1 MVGAMTGKKW
11 EPIHPRGET
20 LPSGRF
26 DLRGEPR
33 SGRTVTAEVD
43 PPTKRRTPT
52 MQDETKRLV
61 LADDHHLLRRGFRSL
76 ISDEPGLE
84 VVGEASTGLEAIEI
98 CRRLA
103 PDLVLMDVRMPEMD
117 GITATRRIKREQPGV
132 SVLMVTMHE
141 NPDYLLEALDAG
153 AAAYVLKD
161 APADR
166 LINAVRRT
174 LNGESPLNQEL
185 ATLLLRRLADE
196 KQHKPEPSP
205 LENDQPPINS
215 LTPRETEVLTLLTT
229 GQTNQQI
236 ADSLNISKGTAKV
249 HVERIIRKLEVS
261 DRTQA
266 AVRAIE
272 LGFSSP
278 VNGG

>member
-1 MVGAMTGKKW
+1 MK
-11 EPIHPRGET
+11 GEI
-20 LPSGRF
+20 R
-26 DLRGEPR
+26 
-33 SGRTVTAEVD
+33 
-43 PPTKRRTPT
+43 
-52 MQDETKRLV
+52 RLV
-61 LADDHHLLRRGFRSL
+61 LADDHHLLRRGFKSL
-76 ISDEPGLE
+76 LSGEPDLE
-84 VVGEASTGLEAIEI
+84 VVGEASNGLQAIEM
-98 CRRLA
+98 CRRLQ

-117 GITATRRIKREQPGV
+117 GITATRRIKEEQPNVGV
-132 SVLMVTMHE
+132 LVVTMHE

-153 AAAYVLKD
+153 AAGYVLKD

-166 LINAVRRT
+166 LISAVHRT

-196 KQHKPEPSP
+196 KLHKPEPAP
-205 LENDQPPINS
+205 HTDGTVGT

-236 ADSLNISKGTAKV
+236 AHSLNISKGTAKV
-249 HVERIIRKLEVS
+249 HVERIIRKLDVS

-272 LGFSSP
+272 LGFTP
-278 VNGG
+278 PA

>member
-1 MVGAMTGKKW
+1 
-11 EPIHPRGET
+11 
-20 LPSGRF
+20 
-26 DLRGEPR
+26 
-33 SGRTVTAEVD
+33 
-43 PPTKRRTPT
+43 
-52 MQDETKRLV
+52 MQDEIKRLV

-76 ISDEPGLE
+76 LSGEPGLE

-98 CRRLA
+98 CQRLV

-117 GITATRRIKREQPGV
+117 GITATRQIKREQPGV
-132 SVLMVTMHE
+132 SVLMVTMHD

-153 AAAYVLKD
+153 AAGYVLKD

-174 LNGESPLNQEL
+174 LDGESPLNQEL
-185 ATLLLRRLADE
+185 ATRLLRQLAEE
-196 KQHKPEPSP
+196 KQHSLYPTPSKHHEL
-205 LENDQPPINS
+205 LEDA
-215 LTPRETEVLTLLTT
+215 LTPRETEVLGLLTT

-236 ADSLNISKGTAKV
+236 AQTLTISKGTAKV
-249 HVERIIRKLEVS
+249 HVERIIRKLGVS

-272 LGFSSP
+272 LGFTSLKTKRQP
-278 VNGG
+278 YP

>member
-1 MVGAMTGKKW
+1 
-11 EPIHPRGET
+11 
-20 LPSGRF
+20 
-26 DLRGEPR
+26 
-33 SGRTVTAEVD
+33 
-43 PPTKRRTPT
+43 

-76 ISDEPGLE
+76 LSNEPGLE
-84 VVGEASTGLEAIEI
+84 VVGEASTGLEAIET

-117 GITATRRIKREQPGV
+117 GITATRRIKSEWPGV

-153 AAAYVLKD
+153 AAGYVLKD

-174 LNGESPLNQEL
+174 LDGESPLNQEL
-185 ATLLLRRLADE
+185 ATRLLRQLAEE
-196 KQHKPEPSP
+196 KQHNLHRAPSRRHEP
-205 LENDQPPINS
+205 LDDA
-215 LTPRETEVLTLLTT
+215 LTPRETEVLGLLTT

-236 ADSLNISKGTAKV
+236 AQTLTISKGTAKV
-249 HVERIIRKLEVS
+249 HVERIIRKLGVS

-272 LGFSSP
+272 LGFTSLNTRRQP
-278 VNGG
+278 

>member
-1 MVGAMTGKKW
+1 
-11 EPIHPRGET
+11 
-20 LPSGRF
+20 
-26 DLRGEPR
+26 
-33 SGRTVTAEVD
+33 
-43 PPTKRRTPT
+43 

-76 ISDEPGLE
+76 LSGEPGLE
-84 VVGEASTGLEAIEI
+84 VVGEASTGLEAIEL

-117 GITATRRIKREQPGV
+117 GITATRRIKDEQPGV

-153 AAAYVLKD
+153 AAGYVLKD
-161 APADR
+161 APAER

-174 LNGESPLNQEL
+174 LDGESPLNQEL
-185 ATLLLRRLADE
+185 ATRLLRQLAEE
-196 KQHKPEPSP
+196 KQDTPSHTPPRHYEP
-205 LENDQPPINS
+205 LEDA
-215 LTPRETEVLTLLTT
+215 LTPRETEVLELLTT

-236 ADSLNISKGTAKV
+236 AQTLTISKGTAKV

-266 AVRAIE
+266 AVRALQ
-272 LGFSSP
+272 LGFTSLDTRRQPSP
-278 VNGG
+278 